1 MIVSK
6 DEAILAHAKH
16 LTTQAKS
23 DEQNFIHDEVGYNYR
38 LTNLQAALG
47 LAQLEQLESFIKVK
61 QANYEVYREAL
72 EETPGLELLDVR
84 PHIRSNRW
92 FYALCV
98 RKPYPMTGM
107 ELIDLLKS
115 HKIQS
120 RPIWG
125 LIHEQLPYKGSLTGE
140 MTEAPRYHSEVVN
153 LPCSTSL
160 TQEDAKYVAEVI
172 RKGT

>member
-6 DEAILAHAKH
+6 DEVILAHAKH

-47 LAQLEQLESFIKVK
+47 LAQLEQLEDFIKVK

-72 EETPGLELLDVR
+72 EGIPGLELLDVR
-84 PHIRSNRW
+84 SHIRSNRW

-125 LIHEQLPYKGSLTGE
+125 LIHEQLPYEGSLTSE